1 MKRLLFYITGH
12 GFGHATRSIDVINKL
27 CSKDGEIVP
36 VISTRVPKWLFEQQ
50 VKADFEYVR
59 CKNSI
64 GVVQKDWRGAD
75 KLETL
80 RQYSL
85 FIEAEPGFIRQQV
98 NFIKANNVAAIISD
112 ISAAAFLVA
121 QKADIPSFAIT
132 NFSWDWIY
140 EPYAKEYP
148 QYQFVVDHIRRCY
161 GLADCLL
168 RLPFYGDLSAFPVI
182 EDIPLVAIRSTATKA
197 EVAAKLKLQADKKI
211 ILLYLGNFDYGK
223 VLSEEVLRGQDY
235 HFMTPQMYQNCEL
248 PFQDLLKAAEV
259 VVTKPGYG
267 IVSECIANQTAIM
280 YTKRQDFLE
289 HYALVAGIKE
299 FAHNHLISQKD
310 LFGGRLIEH
319 LDELLGT
326 EFSWPPIAVNGA
338 EIAADR
344 ILRAI

>member
-1 MKRLLFYITGH
+1 MKPVLFYITGH

-27 CSKDGEIVP
+27 CSKDDDVRP

-50 VKADFEYVR
+50 VKADFEYIR
-59 CKNSI
+59 CQNSI

-80 RQYSL
+80 RQYSQ
-85 FIEAEPGFIRQQV
+85 FIEDEPEFIRRQV
-98 NFIKANNVAAIISD
+98 NFIKANNVAGIISD

-140 EPYAKEYP
+140 EPYTEEFP
-148 QYQFVVDHIRRCY
+148 QYKFVVDHIRRCY

-182 EDIPLVAIRSTATKA
+182 EDIPLVAIRSTAKKA
-197 EVAAKLKLQADKKI
+197 EVAAKLKLPADKKI
-211 ILLYLGNFDYGK
+211 VLLYLGNFDYGK
-223 VLSEEVLRGQDY
+223 VLSEQVLRRQDY
-235 HFMTPQMYQNCEL
+235 HFMTPEVYQNCDL

-267 IVSECIANQTAIM
+267 IVSECIANQTAIL
-280 YTKRQDFLE
+280 YTERQDFLE
-289 HYALVAGIKE
+289 HDSLVVGIKK
-299 FAHNHLISQKD
+299 FAHNRLIPQKD

-319 LDELLGT
+319 LDGLLAT
-326 EFSWPPIAVNGA
+326 NFSWPPIAVNGA

-344 ILRAI
+344 ILRTI